1 LIEHSEVD
9 VSTRTIEHFFTGKSL
24 EIPPYQRDYA
34 WNTTNVDDLFDDIL
48 EAMEMGGS
56 HYLGTFILSA
66 GTSKDRFKV
75 VDGQQRLTTLTML
88 LDAMVDA
95 LPDGEVKTY
104 YRSTFLRHPVHGPKF
119 TVLGENQGFFSKL
132 LDDES
137 LVPATEGQVRLKQA
151 HGWIRQR
158 VRAIKEA
165 GGESAVQQWLV
176 NIGQLEVL
184 EFIEA
189 EEGKAIRMF
198 QSVND
203 RGVPLSKMDIAK
215 SLLIYYSNRFL
226 GGELDD
232 FVAER
237 FGSAFRDYS
246 LIKGLAAQ
254 DGYQIRLVNRNTFR
268 EDDVF
273 RYHYFAFNV
282 DGHAASIGFD
292 YNATSET
299 VLESF
304 LKPTLKLLR
313 GDTAKLAAFI
323 RQYVADLADFFAALR
338 GLIEATRTDK
348 ELYMLFVVGDLAAT
362 LYPLTTRLAMRR
374 ALGERARSNVDL
386 SLLQM
391 IEVADLRVFKLRG
404 TNPQA
409 DILNLTRDSADL
421 PLSQIADYLRWFVGK
436 FMDDGMFESRLSME
450 EMYRNPGL
458 VRILTAAE
466 EEQRV
471 ANGSTGFAM
480 QELADLVRSGQ
491 TVEHILPQ
499 EPSFGVRAHGF
510 GTAEAYLG
518 HVHRLGNLTLLES
531 GLNSACNNQA
541 VETKMKD
548 VKLYRASDYEIT
560 KSLAAA
566 GAAKAPAYTRIDIDA
581 RSAELAKFCVVRWP
595 LWNDGNA
602 D

>member
-1 LIEHSEVD
+1 M
-9 VSTRTIEHFFTGKSL
+9 STRTIEHFFTGKSL

-34 WNTTNVDDLFDDIL
+34 WSTTNVDDLFDDIL

-66 GTSKDRFKV
+66 GAAKDRFKV

-88 LDAMVDA
+88 LDAMVGA
-95 LPDGEVKTY
+95 LPEGEVKTY

-119 TVLGENQGFFSKL
+119 TVLGDNQAYFSGMLEDENPP
-132 LDDES
+132 
-137 LVPATEGQVRLKQA
+137 PATEGQVRLKDA

-158 VRAIKEA
+158 VKAIKDA
-165 GGESAVQQWLV
+165 GGESAIQKWLV

-226 GGELDD
+226 VGELDE

-237 FGSAFRDYS
+237 FGAAFRDYS

-282 DGHAASIGFD
+282 DGHASSIGFD
-292 YNATSET
+292 YNASSET

-313 GDTAKLAAFI
+313 NDTAKLDAFI
-323 RQYVADLADFFAALR
+323 RHYVADLADFFAALR
-338 GLIEATRTDK
+338 ALIEQTRVDK
-348 ELYMLFVVGDLAAT
+348 ELYMLFVVGDVAAT
-362 LYPLTTRLAMRR
+362 LYPLTTRLAMRGVLR
-374 ALGERARSNVDL
+374 ECAYENINL

-391 IEVADLRVFKLRG
+391 IEIADLRVFKLRG

-421 PLSQIADYLRWFVGK
+421 PLTQIADYLQWFVAK
-436 FMDDGMFESRLSME
+436 FMDDGMFESRLATE
-450 EMYRNPGL
+450 DIYRNPGVL
-458 VRILTAAE
+458 RILSAAE

-471 ANGSTGFAM
+471 AIGSGGV
-480 QELADLVRSGQ
+480 ELQQLVDLVRSGQ
-491 TVEHILPQ
+491 TVEHVLPQ

-510 GTAEAYLG
+510 ATAEAYVG
-518 HVHRLGNLTLLES
+518 HIHRLGNLTLLES
-531 GLNSACNNQA
+531 ALNSSCNNQA

-548 VKLYRASDYEIT
+548 EKLYRSSGYEMT

-566 GAAKAPAYTRIDIDA
+566 GATKAPAFTRADIDT
-581 RSAELAKFCVVRWP
+581 RSADLARLCVARWP
-595 LWNDGNA
+595 VWAYGGA

>member
-1 LIEHSEVD
+1 M
-9 VSTRTIEHFFTGKSL
+9 STRTIEQFFTGKSL

-34 WNTTNVDDLFDDIL
+34 WSTTNVDDLFDDIL

-66 GTSKDRFKV
+66 GATKDRFKV

-88 LDAMVDA
+88 LDAMVAA
-95 LPDGEVKTY
+95 LPEGEVKTY

-119 TVLGENQGFFSKL
+119 TVLGENQAYFAGMLEDKKPH
-132 LDDES
+132 
-137 LVPATEGQVRLKQA
+137 PATEGQVRLKEA
-151 HGWIRQR
+151 YGWIRQR
-158 VRAIKEA
+158 VKVIKGDGGERAIQK
-165 GGESAVQQWLV
+165 WLE
-176 NIGQLEVL
+176 NIGKLEVL

-226 GGELDD
+226 SGELDE

-254 DGYQIRLVNRNTFR
+254 EGYQIRLINRNAFR

-282 DGHAASIGFD
+282 DEHASSVAFD
-292 YNATSET
+292 YNASSET
-299 VLESF
+299 VLEFF
-304 LKPTLKLLR
+304 LKPILKALR
-313 GDTAKLAAFI
+313 SDAAKLSAFI
-323 RQYVADLADFFAALR
+323 RHYVADLADFFAALR
-338 GLIEATRTDK
+338 ALIQKTRDDK

-362 LYPLTTRLAMRR
+362 LYPLTTRLAMRGVLR
-374 ALGERARSNVDL
+374 ERAYVHVDL

-409 DILNLTRDSADL
+409 DILNLTRESADL
-421 PLSQIADYLRWFVGK
+421 PLAKIASHLRWFVSK
-436 FMDDGMFESRLSME
+436 FMDDGMFESRLSTE

-458 VRILTAAE
+458 LRILSAAE
-466 EEQRV
+466 EDQRV
-471 ANGSTGFAM
+471 AIGTEEFEV
-480 QELADLVRSGQ
+480 QELVSLVCSGQ
-491 TVEHILPQ
+491 TVEHVLPQ

-510 GTAEAYLG
+510 ATAEAYLG
-518 HVHRLGNLTLLES
+518 HIHRLGNLTLLES
-531 GLNSACNNQA
+531 TLNSSCNNQA
-541 VETKMKD
+541 VEIKMKD
-548 VKLYRASDYEIT
+548 KKLYRASGYEMT
-560 KSLAAA
+560 KSLAAM
-566 GAAKAPAYTRIDIDA
+566 GATKTPAFARVDIDK
-581 RSAELAKFCVVRWP
+581 RSAELARLCVARWP
-595 LWNDGNA
+595 LWDYEEAN
-602 D
+602 

>member
-1 LIEHSEVD
+1 

-34 WNTTNVDDLFDDIL
+34 WTTTNVDDLFDDIL

-66 GTSKDRFKV
+66 GAAKDRFKV

-88 LDAMVDA
+88 LDAMVSA
-95 LPDGEVKTY
+95 LPEGEVKTY

-119 TVLGENQGFFSKL
+119 TVLGGNQTYFSGL
-132 LDDES
+132 LEDES
-137 LVPATEGQVRLKQA
+137 PAPATEGQVRLKEA

-158 VRAIKEA
+158 VKAIKDA
-165 GGESAVQQWLV
+165 GGESAIQKWLV

-226 GGELDD
+226 AGELDE

-246 LIKGLAAQ
+246 LIKGLASK
-254 DGYQIRLVNRNTFR
+254 DGYEIRLVNRNMFR

-273 RYHYFAFNV
+273 RYHYFSFNV
-282 DGHAASIGFD
+282 DGHASSIGFD
-292 YNATSET
+292 YNASSET

-313 GDTAKLAAFI
+313 SDMEKLSAFI
-323 RQYVADLADFFAALR
+323 QHYVADLADFFGALR
-338 GLIEATRTDK
+338 GLIEQTRFDK

-362 LYPLTTRLAMRR
+362 LYPLTTRLAMRGVLR
-374 ALGERARSNVDL
+374 NYAFESINL

-391 IEVADLRVFKLRG
+391 IEIADLRVFKLRG

-409 DILNLTRDSADL
+409 DILNLTRDSDDL
-421 PLSQIADYLRWFVGK
+421 PLEQIANYLRWFVAK
-436 FMDDGMFESRLSME
+436 FMDDGMFESRLAAE
-450 EMYRNPGL
+450 EMYRNPGVL
-458 VRILTAAE
+458 RILSAAE
-466 EEQRV
+466 EQQR
-471 ANGSTGFAM
+471 AALGSGEFEL
-480 QELADLVRSGQ
+480 QELVGLVRSGQ
-491 TVEHILPQ
+491 TVEHVLPQ

-510 GTAEAYLG
+510 ATTDAYLG
-518 HVHRLGNLTLLES
+518 HIHRLGNLTLLES
-531 GLNSACNNQA
+531 ALNSSCNNQA

-548 VKLYRASDYEIT
+548 EKLYRSSDYEMT
-560 KSLAAA
+560 KSLAAL
-566 GAAKAPAYTRIDIDA
+566 GATKVPPFTRTDIDE
-581 RSAELAKFCVVRWP
+581 RSATLARLCVARWP
-595 LWNDGNA
+595 LWAYGDAN
-602 D
+602 